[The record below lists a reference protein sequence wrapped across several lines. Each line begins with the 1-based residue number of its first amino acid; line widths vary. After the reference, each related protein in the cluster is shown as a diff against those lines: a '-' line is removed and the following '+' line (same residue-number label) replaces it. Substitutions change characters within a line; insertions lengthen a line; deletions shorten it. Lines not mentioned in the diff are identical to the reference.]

1 MRPVGVTVAVAGAS
15 GYAGGE
21 LLRLLLGHPE
31 VVLGPLSAASSAGRR
46 VTDVHPQLIPLA
58 ERRFVD
64 LDGAL
69 ADGSLA
75 ADIVFLA
82 LPHGASARVAE
93 ALPGGTRVI
102 DLGADH
108 RLTSADDWAKGYG
121 GAFAEPW
128 PYGLP
133 ELPGARAQIAAA
145 TRVAAPGCY
154 PTATILGLRPLIDA
168 GLVEPDD
175 VVVVAASGTSG
186 AGRAPK
192 EHLLGSEVMG
202 DLWAYKVG
210 SHQHRYEIAQALGI
224 RSLSFTP
231 VLAPLPRGILSTGTA
246 RLSRPDLGTEELRA
260 ALIAAYAD
268 EPFVHVLPEG
278 QWPRAA
284 AVNGSNSCH
293 LQVTADPETGR
304 AAVVGAI
311 DNLGKGAAGQAVQ
324 CMNLML
330 GMAETTALAVCGVA
344 P

>member
-1 MRPVGVTVAVAGAS
+1 MRRVGVTVAVAGAS

-31 VVLGPLSAASSAGRR
+31 VELGALSAASSAGRR
-46 VTDVHPQLIPLA
+46 VTDVHPHLVPLM

-75 ADIVFLA
+75 ADVVFLA
-82 LPHGASARVAE
+82 LPHGASARVSE
-93 ALPGGTRVI
+93 ALPRTTRVI

-108 RLTSADDWAKGYG
+108 RLLSADDWEKGYG
-121 GAFAEPW
+121 GEFAEPW

-133 ELPGARAQIAAA
+133 ELPGARQLIASS

-168 GLVEPDD
+168 GLVERDD
-175 VVVVAASGTSG
+175 IVVVAASGTSG

-210 SHQHRYEIAQALGI
+210 DHQHRYEIAQALEIG
-224 RSLSFTP
+224 SLSFIP
-231 VLAPLPRGILSTGTA
+231 VLAPLPRGILSTCTA
-246 RLSRPDLGTEELRA
+246 RLAQPSVTTAELRE
-260 ALIAAYAD
+260 ALLAVYAS

-284 AVNGSNSCH
+284 AVSGSNSAH
-293 LQVTADPETGR
+293 LQVAADPASGR

-330 GMAETTALAVCGVA
+330 GLPETTALPVCGIA